1 MEMCLWILNYV
12 KNANEFQNSFLE
24 SVPCEH
30 LWRQL
35 EVMGFKTSYTDDTF
49 VFATIYHLY
58 FLSASP
64 LMKECQIFKAFNAS
78 KANCRINFCCLCYEC
93 VLRLCFRPFG
103 STTNATSIFL
113 KPKIIHQTCHSSI
126 HCIEYI
132 LDDRHIH
139 LELIMSNKRAL
150 SPPGVWWLQCETDM
164 GRQKPWNC
172 LAVTCRG
179 QLVWRCS
186 RDCYLPKSHKPWTRT
201 PQMVS

>member
-1 MEMCLWILNYV
+1 MEMYLWILDYV

-24 SVPCEH
+24 SVPVNTSEGSLKSWDLKH
-30 LWRQL
+30 LIP
-35 EVMGFKTSYTDDTF
+35 TTF

-103 STTNATSIFL
+103 STTSNATSIFL

-126 HCIEYI
+126 HCIGYI
-132 LDDRHIH
+132 RWQPHP
-139 LELIMSNKRAL
+139 S
-150 SPPGVWWLQCETDM
+150 
-164 GRQKPWNC
+164 
-172 LAVTCRG
+172 
-179 QLVWRCS
+179 
-186 RDCYLPKSHKPWTRT
+186 WTHN
-201 PQMVS
+201 VK